1 MAESLSRNECPGKEP
16 VDGDVRTWPIAS
28 FPGLIEMAAIENYGD
43 SAPNFIA

>member
-28 FPGLIEMAAIENYGD
+28 FPGLIEMNYGD